1 MTVPFFVAV
10 IRDVRPLLVG
20 ASGLYGMPSLSFRF
34 GKNDGNV
41 VC

>member
-10 IRDVRPLLVG
+10 SRDVRPFVVG
-20 ASGLYGMPSLSFRF
+20 ASGLYGMPPLSFRF
-34 GKNDGNV
+34 GKNDGKV